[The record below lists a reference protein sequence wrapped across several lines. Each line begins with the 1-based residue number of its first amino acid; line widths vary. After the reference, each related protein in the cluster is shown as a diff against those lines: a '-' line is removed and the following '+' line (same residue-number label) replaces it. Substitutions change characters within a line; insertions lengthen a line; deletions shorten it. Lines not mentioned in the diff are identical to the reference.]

1 MISDVLWDDHHLSWA
16 GARPGLLLVT
26 SVWLILHF
34 ADGWEKWKKGNVFLV
49 CCKKIKCSKY
59 SVNRAIAD
67 SFVSHQRNHYI
78 YFSGFPNKKPTPTPD
93 FKRQHQF
100 KLKNGNILF
109 SKHWHKVIDVYPW
122 FSLFPAQQ
130 KQFGKVCIQLWD
142 VWVHHKPCM
151 VSFCKIECWEVT
163 SVQWSRKVRGLS
175 QIFDRWWAVQ
185 QLMGGWCYHAQALSL
200 WKNCIAAKVLVQ
212 STWMAAAILIRAWLY
227 EKGN

>member
-1 MISDVLWDDHHLSWA
+1 MISDVLWDDRHLSLA

-34 ADGWEKWKKGNVFLV
+34 ADGWEKWKKGNIFLV
-49 CCKKIKCSKY
+49 CSKKIKCSKY

-78 YFSGFPNKKPTPTPD
+78 YFSGFPDKKTTPTLD

-109 SKHWHKVIDVYPW
+109 SKHWHKVIDVYPC

-130 KQFGKVCIQLWD
+130 KQFGKVCIQLRD
-142 VWVHHKPCM
+142 VWVHHKPAWFL
-151 VSFCKIECWEVT
+151 SAKS
-163 SVQWSRKVRGLS
+163 SVGKWQVFSGVEKRGFFS
-175 QIFDRWWAVQ
+175 QIFDRW
-185 QLMGGWCYHAQALSL
+185 
-200 WKNCIAAKVLVQ
+200 
-212 STWMAAAILIRAWLY
+212 
-227 EKGN
+227 